1 MEVLNLKARLK
12 VKPFK
17 KGTKVDFLSYDYII
31 EAITDTDV
39 RMRRVGSKDK
49 ESVVTLKIGSK
60 RFNKIFLGNYE
71 GAYNKI
77 LEAEEILDV
86 DIENKASDELSIVI
100 FKDIVDSLRTGS
112 GFFKSK
118 TEATLWCFE
127 SLSDNSELKEYYK
140 NPLYTLLFLYYHKT
154 ELTEVTESVVEKY
167 INTSGFRDKFT
178 DFFKFNEEV
187 LKGSSDV
194 GELMTY
200 IPDDYEDIVLEFLL
214 GRVQLN
220 VTLKDL
226 KYILQQYERKNSMA
240 KDNGLKV
247 FSDEEISKL
256 SGLFSGEAAARGL
269 VGEDSD
275 SDSDVDL
282 AELLEDMDAKEV
294 LALAKEAG
302 ATIKATK
309 KTLELSPEG
318 LAELLEETL
327 DDEQMEAFMELLEGA
342 DDEDSDEE
350 EDDDSEDEEGDDD
363 SEDED
368 GELAEL
374 LESALEEDSI
384 SEILD
389 GAGLDVKLN
398 AKQKKMSAEEL
409 AEFLESK
416 LDEDEMESLLE
427 YLQGD
432 DEEEDSEDEEDDEEE
447 DSDLAGLLETVME
460 SESIEDIL
468 EEAGVEIKLNAKQ
481 KKFDAEEMA
490 ELLEEK
496 LDEDEMEALTEYLS
510 EYEAEEKEDD
520 EDSDDEAEDE
530 EEINIDDLD
539 EEEILELAEEEGIEF
554 KKVKGKVNPKDM
566 KRIKAELKAMYE

>member
-17 KGTKVDFLSYDYII
+17 KGAKVDFLSYDYII

-127 SLSDNSELKEYYK
+127 SLSDSSELKEYYK

-154 ELTEVTESVVEKY
+154 ELTEVTESAVEKY

-256 SGLFSGEAAARGL
+256 SGLFRGEAAARGL

-327 DDEQMEAFMELLEGA
+327 DDEQMEAFMELLDGA
-342 DDEDSDEE
+342 DEEESDEE
-350 EDDDSEDEEGDDD
+350 DEED

-432 DEEEDSEDEEDDEEE
+432 GEEEDSEDEEDDEEE

-481 KKFDAEEMA
+481 KKFDAEAMA

-496 LDEDEMEALTEYLS
+496 LDGDEMEALTEYLS
-510 EYEAEEKEDD
+510 EYEAEEKEDDD

>member
-1 MEVLNLKARLK
+1 MEVLNLRARLK

-17 KGTKVDFLSYDYII
+17 KGAKVDFLSYDYII

-127 SLSDNSELKEYYK
+127 SLSDSSELKEYYK

-154 ELTEVTESVVEKY
+154 ELTEVTESAVEKY

-256 SGLFSGEAAARGL
+256 SGLFSSEAAARGL

-327 DDEQMEAFMELLEGA
+327 DDEQMEAFMELLDDADEEDS
-342 DDEDSDEE
+342 DDEDDE
-350 EDDDSEDEEGDDD
+350 D

-432 DEEEDSEDEEDDEEE
+432 GEEEDSEDEEDDGEE

-481 KKFDAEEMA
+481 KKFDAEAMA

-510 EYEAEEKEDD
+510 EYEAEEKDDEDD
-520 EDSDDEAEDE
+520 ENSDDEAEDD

-539 EEEILELAEEEGIEF
+539 DEEILELAEEEGIEF